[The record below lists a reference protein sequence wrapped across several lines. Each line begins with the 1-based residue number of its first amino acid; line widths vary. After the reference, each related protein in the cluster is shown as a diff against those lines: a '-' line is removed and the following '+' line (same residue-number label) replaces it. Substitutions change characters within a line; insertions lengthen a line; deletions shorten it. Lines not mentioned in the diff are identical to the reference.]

1 MTALTG
7 GSGKANAALQ
17 WRDDAGAAHLR
28 TIGGRSG
35 SLKIVASGTLEPCL
49 TRILRG
55 TTNTKV
61 SVSDG
66 PIEGSA

>member
-1 MTALTG
+1 MG
-7 GSGKANAALQ
+7 GPGKANAALQ
-17 WRDDAGAAHLR
+17 WRDEAGAAHLR
-28 TIGGRSG
+28 TIGGRST
-35 SLKIVASGTLEPCL
+35 SLKIVASGTVAPCL

-55 TTNTKV
+55 TTKTRV